1 MERIAS
7 QGRKFGVNIVF
18 ASQSPSSFEKNMLA
32 VMNSNFEN
40 KILLRLEG
48 MDARLASEYMVAMGV
63 EDVER
68 LPNLVAL
75 VKSKD
80 SIGEITLD
88 PVTVADGGRE
98 EYIRAMTSAY
108 TTVDDSLPS
117 PLASLESQ
125 IFDLLQIVSMAEV
138 QGKTSLAG
146 IQATGILELMGYS
159 PSEMTN
165 LIARARALKLIQRGH
180 NLRLSDIG
188 RNELLR
194 LQGGMLAGGE
204 KHRSIVVSLKGIFD
218 SMLLMSYIPRQEL
231 GKEQPDLI
239 VRTAETISPKLFYFE
254 VEVATKYWLELR
266 RKKVERAERHK
277 ATPVFV
283 FEEAAPV
290 ISALKS
296 QEFKGAIF
304 LWLDGRSLKFRS
316 NGQWLELKDRE
327 QFVGL
332 ATAANSNKV
341 DQEPPLTSPQ

>member
-1 MERIAS
+1 
-7 QGRKFGVNIVF
+7 
-18 ASQSPSSFEKNMLA
+18 
-32 VMNSNFEN
+32 MNSNFEN

-48 MDARLASEYMVAMGV
+48 MDAKLASEYIVPMEV
-63 EDVER
+63 EEVER
-68 LPNLVAL
+68 LANLVAL

-80 SIGEITLD
+80 SIGEISLD
-88 PVTVADGGRE
+88 PVTVADGGRQ
-98 EYIRAMTSAY
+98 EYIRAMTNTY

-146 IQATGILELMGYS
+146 IQGTGILEFMGYS
-159 PSEMTN
+159 PSQMTN
-165 LIARARALKLIQRGH
+165 LIARARALRLIQRGH
-180 NLRLSDIG
+180 NLRLSDVG

-204 KHRSIVVSLKGIFD
+204 KHRNIVVSLKGIFD

-239 VRTAETISPKLFYFE
+239 VRTPEAISPKLFYLE
-254 VEVATKYWLELR
+254 VEVTTKYWLELR
-266 RKKVERAERHK
+266 RKKVERSERHK

-283 FEEAAPV
+283 FEEPSPV
-290 ISALKS
+290 ISSLKN
-296 QEFKGAIF
+296 QKFDGAVF
-304 LWLDGRSLKFRS
+304 LWLDGRSLKFHA
-316 NGQWLELKDRE
+316 NGRWLELKDRE

-332 ATAANSNKV
+332 GTATSLK
-341 DQEPPLTSPQ
+341 DSYLESSLKLPQ